1 MIMTVWMAFCAI
13 GAGVLHLALVV
24 TASPVVAV
32 PLGIVGAAELIW
44 AIIALHERPRALHG
58 ALAVLVAVPVAWAVV
73 VVAESRGAA
82 PLGMPLETMLAAS
95 VLQLVVGAL
104 IAVRLRSSR
113 LDAADRPAVRP
124 AGTLAL
130 VGSMVVAGVLV
141 GAITTPALSET
152 AAGENAR
159 PHGEHL
165 LGELPAPA
173 GHDDH

>member
-13 GAGVLHLALVV
+13 GAGVLHLALVI
-24 TASPVVAV
+24 TASPVAAV
-32 PLGIVGAAELIW
+32 PLGIVGAAEVIW
-44 AIIALHERPRALHG
+44 AIIALRDRPRVLHG
-58 ALAVLVAVPVAWAVV
+58 ALAVLVAIPAAWAVV

-82 PLGMPLETMLAAS
+82 PLALPLETMLAAS
-95 VLQLVVGAL
+95 ALQLVVAGL
-104 IAVRLRSSR
+104 IAVRLRR
-113 LDAADRPAVRP
+113 ARRENPDRPTVRP

-130 VGSMVVAGVLV
+130 VGSMLAAGVLV
-141 GAITTPALSET
+141 GAITTPALSDT

-165 LGELPAPA
+165 LGELTSPA